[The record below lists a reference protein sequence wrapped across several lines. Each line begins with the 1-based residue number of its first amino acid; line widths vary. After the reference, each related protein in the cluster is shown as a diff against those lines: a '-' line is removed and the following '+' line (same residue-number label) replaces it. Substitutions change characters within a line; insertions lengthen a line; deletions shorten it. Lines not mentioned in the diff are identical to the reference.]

1 MMTALALASVLT
13 ALPST
18 GSTSSSINPVL
29 PREFRAAWVATV
41 ANIDYPS
48 KPGLPTDQQQ
58 AELKRIVDAS
68 KNIGLNAIVFQIRPH
83 GDALYKSP
91 HEPWSYYLT
100 GQQGRAP
107 SPAWDP
113 LSWLV
118 EYAHKQGIEVHVWFN
133 PYRAN
138 HSAQKGAQ
146 SSNHVSQTMK
156 PYVYKYG
163 TFEWMDPGAKQV
175 QDHSFKVFMDVVERY
190 DVDGIHIDDYFY
202 PYPVRENGQEVPF
215 PDAAT
220 YAAYQRSGGR
230 MSRSDWRR
238 HNVDTFIERVYKGI
252 KQRKP
257 WVKFGISPFGIYR
270 PGTPAG
276 IQAGIDQY
284 EALSADALK
293 WFQEG
298 WCDYYTPQL
307 YWPIEQ
313 TPQSFPVLLNWW
325 NSVNTKKRHLWP
337 GLYTSRTNPADGNW
351 KASQVERQIGLIRAK
366 GENMGHVHFS
376 MKSLLNDWNGVRKAM
391 QENVYLEPAA
401 PPASPWLDATP
412 PAVPTVTRSGST
424 YRMRSSDRDIRWYA
438 VMTKVNDDWRVVYM
452 GSQPTFDASRVASG
466 TPMAFFALDRT
477 YNSSK
482 PAILNR

>member
-1 MMTALALASVLT
+1 
-13 ALPST
+13 
-18 GSTSSSINPVL
+18 
-29 PREFRAAWVATV
+29 
-41 ANIDYPS
+41 
-48 KPGLPTDQQQ
+48 
-58 AELKRIVDAS
+58 
-68 KNIGLNAIVFQIRPH
+68 
-83 GDALYKSP
+83 
-91 HEPWSYYLT
+91 
-100 GQQGRAP
+100 
-107 SPAWDP
+107 
-113 LSWLV
+113 
-118 EYAHKQGIEVHVWFN
+118 
-133 PYRAN
+133 
-138 HSAQKGAQ
+138 
-146 SSNHVSQTMK
+146 
-156 PYVYKYG
+156 
-163 TFEWMDPGAKQV
+163 
-175 QDHSFKVFMDVVERY
+175 
-190 DVDGIHIDDYFY
+190 
-202 PYPVRENGQEVPF
+202 
-215 PDAAT
+215 
-220 YAAYQRSGGR
+220 

-325 NSVNTKKRHLWP
+325 SSVNTKKRHLWP

-366 GENMGHVHFS
+366 GENAGHVHFS

-401 PPASPWLDATP
+401 PPASPWLDATA
-412 PAVPTVTRSGST
+412 PAMPRVTRSGAT
-424 YRMRSSDRDIRWYA
+424 YRMTTSDRDIRFYA
-438 VMTKVNDDWRVVYM
+438 VMTKQSDDWRVVYM

-466 TPMAFFALDRT
+466 TPMAFFTLDRA

-482 PAILNR
+482 PTLLNR